1 MTWAAYAFGTYSV
14 TISHWQPDSSPGLYY
29 IGVYADCADQPH
41 AASYTVTATVA
52 ATDDDTDIY
61 LHSGLSKEVKVG
73 AGEYKNF
80 RFCMPAHKSS
90 ATNPNPAD
98 AGVVVVG
105 GNNNVAS
112 NHIVIAS
119 VISGTLAPG
128 VVLSGVGVVGKCTI
142 LKCYDKATITTAKTE
157 SYASPAGYT
166 TALLCTLDSTQT
178 LPGPVWYEVSTTT
191 LSASQTA
198 MIILI
203 AAATDSADPAAG
215 MVLHGFGTSEPVA
228 INLIQSC
235 EGPASV
241 SLVFTCKLGYSVVM
255 SSGYLGAA
263 GALLHGMKQDPEG
276 VPDFANPLGMAK
288 MRGKS
293 TNYKGDAC
301 MDAVVT
307 WSMTTSDGRAKYP
320 DVLLSRTT
328 PSLDTNGYVWR
339 RSDYNA
345 YGMTVISH
353 EELTARDANGYLSG
367 SWFLGMY
374 GWCAYSAEQNRGKSF
389 QFDDDDYYQAAGRC
403 LPNDASATVTVSVSF
418 VPRKFC
424 LPVALAVVVPLLL
437 SFVLCLCLRLRPLP
451 SLTFFGLWGAEHA
464 VLFFSELSLSLVV
477 LRLYPLNLSG

>member
-142 LKCYDKATITTAKTE
+142 LKCINKLTKAGT
-157 SYASPAGYT
+157 YASPGNYT

-178 LPGPVWYEVSTTT
+178 LPGPVWYKVNTTT
-191 LSASQTA
+191 SSTYPQTA
-198 MIILI
+198 SIEVNTT
-203 AAATDSADPAAG
+203 ATGSANPAAG
-215 MVLHGFGTSEPVA
+215 MVVHGFNPKEPVA
-228 INLIQSC
+228 INFIQSC
-235 EGPASV
+235 EGPAS
-241 SLVFTCKLGYSVVM
+241 SVFTCKLGYSVVTTAPD
-255 SSGYLGAA
+255 LGAA

-353 EELTARDANGYLSG
+353 EDLTARDANGYLSG

-389 QFDDDDYYQAAGRC
+389 QFDDDDYYQGAGRC

-424 LPVALAVVVPLLL
+424 LPVAFALAVVVPLLL
-437 SFVLCLCLRLRPLP
+437 SFVLCLRLRPLT

>member
-41 AASYTVTATVA
+41 AASYKVTATVA

-61 LHSGLSKEVKVG
+61 LHSGLSKEVEVG

-105 GNNNVAS
+105 GNNNIAS
-112 NHIVIAS
+112 NNIVIAS
-119 VISGTLAPG
+119 VISGTLAKG

-142 LKCYDKATITTAKTE
+142 LKCVNKATKLS
-157 SYASPAGYT
+157 SYVTPTNYA

-178 LPGPVWYEVSTTT
+178 LPGPVWYE
-191 LSASQTA
+191 LSASTPSAYPQTA
-198 MIILI
+198 RIKL
-203 AAATDSADPAAG
+203 AAGATDSANPAAG
-215 MVLHGFGTSEPVA
+215 MVAHGLNAKQPVA

-235 EGPASV
+235 TGPAAV
-241 SLVFTCKLGYSVVM
+241 TLNFNCTLGSAVTTTV
-255 SSGYLGAA
+255 GDLGAA
-263 GALLHGMKQDPEG
+263 GILLHGMKQDSEG
-276 VPDFANPLGMAK
+276 VPDFANPLGLAK

-307 WSMTTSDGRAKYP
+307 WSMTTTDKRAKYP

-345 YGMTVISH
+345 YGMTVISYD
-353 EELTARDANGYLSG
+353 ELTARDANGYLSG
-367 SWFLGMY
+367 SWFLGLY
-374 GWCAYSAEQNRGKSF
+374 GWCAFSSEQDRGKSF
-389 QFDDDDYYQAAGRC
+389 QFDDDDYYQGAGRC

-424 LPVALAVVVPLLL
+424 CVVLAVVLAVALALALALVLA
-437 SFVLCLCLRLRPLP
+437 FAFFLCLCRC
-451 SLTFFGLWGAEHA
+451 
-464 VLFFSELSLSLVV
+464 
-477 LRLYPLNLSG
+477 